1 MERQPII
8 AANWKLHKTVAEAR
22 QFADVLKAGIATLDG
37 VEVVVAAP
45 FTALSAM
52 QACLQGAAVHL
63 AAQDVFWESHGAFTG
78 EVSAPMLVDVGC
90 SYVIIGHSER
100 RQLFGETDDTVQ
112 RKVQAALAV
121 GLRPIVCIGE
131 LLEQRQAGETFHVIE
146 TQLRAGLAGCDAA
159 QAGRLVLAYEPIW
172 AIGTGVTAT
181 PAQAQDVHRHIR
193 HLLAVMWGE
202 TVASGLRVQYG
213 GSVNPDN
220 VTALMAEADIDGAL
234 VGGASLEAD
243 SFIQILSYRGS

>member
-22 QFADVLKAGIATLDG
+22 QFAEALKAGASAITD
-37 VEVVVAAP
+37 VEAVVAAP
-45 FTALSAM
+45 FTALSALRE
-52 QACLQGAAVHL
+52 CFQGTSVHL
-63 AAQDVFWESHGAFTG
+63 AAQDVFWEIHGAFTG

-90 SYVIIGHSER
+90 SHVIIGHSER

-112 RKVQAALAV
+112 RKVQAALAA

-131 LLEQRQAGETFHVIE
+131 SLEQRQAGETFHIIE
-146 TQLRAGLAGCDAA
+146 TQLRSGLAGCSPD
-159 QAGRLVLAYEPIW
+159 QKEYLVLAYEPIW

-181 PAQAQDVHRHIR
+181 PAEAQDVHRHIR
-193 HLLAVMWGE
+193 HLLAEMWDE
-202 TVASGLRVQYG
+202 TVAQRIRIQYG
-213 GSVNPDN
+213 GSVKPDN
-220 VTALMAEADIDGAL
+220 VTALMAETDIDGAL
-234 VGGASLEAD
+234 VGGASLEAN

>member
-8 AANWKLHKTVAEAR
+8 AANWKLHKTVAETR
-22 QFADVLKAGIATLDG
+22 QFAEALKAGSTAIEG
-37 VEVVVAAP
+37 VEIVVAAP
-45 FTALSAM
+45 FTTLSAL
-52 QACLQGAAVHL
+52 QACLQGTAVHL

-112 RKVQAALAV
+112 RKVQAALAA

-131 LLEQRQAGETFHVIE
+131 LLEQRQAGETFNVIE
-146 TQLRAGLAGCDAA
+146 TQLRAGLSGCNAD
-159 QAGRLVLAYEPIW
+159 QAERLVLAYEPIW

-193 HLLAVMWGE
+193 HLLAEMWGE
-202 TVASGLRVQYG
+202 TAARGIRVQYG
-213 GSVNPDN
+213 GSVKPDN
-220 VTALMAEADIDGAL
+220 VMALMAEADIDGAL